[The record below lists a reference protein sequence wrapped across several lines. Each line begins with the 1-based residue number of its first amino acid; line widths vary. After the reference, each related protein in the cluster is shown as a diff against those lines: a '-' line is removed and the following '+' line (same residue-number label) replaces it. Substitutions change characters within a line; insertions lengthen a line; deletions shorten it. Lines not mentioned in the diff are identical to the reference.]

1 MLFPV
6 FLVIITLVL
15 IALFFLQVHLTLYT
29 GHSPHFIN
37 EIPTRVRLSEPIR
50 FANPDV
56 YQPAYD
62 GEAA

>member
-15 IALFFLQVHLTLYT
+15 IVLFFLQVHLTLYT
-29 GHSPHFIN
+29 GHSPHFAN
-37 EIPTRVRLSEPIR
+37 EIPTRILRSEPIR

-62 GEAA
+62 GETA